1 MSIII
6 HISNPLLQLFMLK
19 RLKIQIKKACRFRQA
34 ALFAILTNFFSAN
47 CRLPVGI
54 YPTGHH
60 QLPVFL
66 RLICLITPI
75 LNQFQAGLSRRKK

>member
-1 MSIII
+1 
-6 HISNPLLQLFMLK
+6 MLK
-19 RLKIQIKKACRFRQA
+19 RLKIQIKKSLPFPTGYIIR
-34 ALFAILTNFFSAN
+34 NSNKFFSAN